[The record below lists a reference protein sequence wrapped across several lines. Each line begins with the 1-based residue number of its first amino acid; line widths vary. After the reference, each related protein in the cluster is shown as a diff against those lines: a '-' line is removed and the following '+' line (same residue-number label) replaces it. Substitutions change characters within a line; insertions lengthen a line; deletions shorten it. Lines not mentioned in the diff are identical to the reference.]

1 MVLWTK
7 IAKNEVRVRTSK
19 FRKNRLAF
27 FLVLYSFLIF
37 WAFFICPLI
46 FDQFMPTLAGME
58 DLAPILVPSIAMI
71 IEHIMMIFFIAIMIY
86 PLSNIYRQ
94 TEIGFKEILLA
105 SPITA
110 GDIFLGEFLGKIPI
124 LFSYVF
130 ALTPIFVNMLN
141 PIFNLTFMQTLVI
154 YCCVFGLV
162 FLATLIG
169 TIIMSWIEH
178 KIAQSE
184 KARDI
189 AKALLMLLSI
199 GMVALIYSL
208 QFGFQFLMENPDLK
222 NYVMWYPPLWFSNI
236 ILYTFDA
243 TLLDIYILNIWMSL
257 TLAILVPIL
266 ILYFSYKGANK
277 FYTLEGG
284 IEKASSTIENENIFY
299 KFNRRIMGSKWE
311 GLVITQLKQF
321 FRKKENITKLIYL
334 GGITCVY
341 GLIFSFSMR
350 DTPPGDFL
358 TGGFLV
364 LMVVFLGGMLY
375 GLMLG
380 SFIFVGSKDLLW
392 VYKRSP
398 RNVNSLVYSY
408 IMAMLIINMIL
419 ALVVTTFFTILFK
432 FDVFYVIVFFIAY
445 LAYGIMVL
453 IEAIGIQGFSPAFE
467 EKGKHMGFNMFK
479 LMSIQMG
486 VFMGYI
492 FLMVWAAEKLPDFTA
507 WELTPTII
515 FISIHLMIALP
526 LFFMGL
532 RHLKKIE

>member
-1 MVLWTK
+1 MALWMK

-37 WAFFICPLI
+37 WAFFLCPLI
-46 FDQFMPTLAGME
+46 FDQFMPTLAGLE
-58 DLAPILVPSIAMI
+58 DLAPILVPAIAMI
-71 IEHIMMIFFIAIMIY
+71 IEQMMMIFFIAIMIY

-105 SPITA
+105 SPSTA

-130 ALTPIFVNMLN
+130 GIAPVFVNMLN
-141 PIFNLTFMQTLVI
+141 PIYNLQFTQTLVI
-154 YCCVFGLV
+154 YGGVFGLV
-162 FLATLIG
+162 FLATLVG

-189 AKALLMLLSI
+189 AKALLMILSI

-208 QFGFQFLMENPDLK
+208 QFGFQFIMDHPEFK
-222 NYVMWYPPLWFSNI
+222 NYLMWYPPLWFSNI
-236 ILYTFDA
+236 ILYTFNP
-243 TLLDIYILNIWMSL
+243 TLINAYILNIWTSL
-257 TLAILVPIL
+257 ALALLVPVIT
-266 ILYFSYKGANK
+266 LYFSYKRADR

-284 IEKASSTIENENIFY
+284 IEKVSSTIENENAFY
-299 KFNRRIMGSKWE
+299 KFNRRIIGLKWE

-321 FRKKENITKLIYL
+321 FRKKENISKLVYM

-341 GLIFSFSMR
+341 GLIFSFSVS
-350 DTPPGDFL
+350 GAANDFIS
-358 TGGFLV
+358 GGFKV
-364 LMVVFLGGMLY
+364 MMVVFMGGMLY
-375 GLMLG
+375 GIMLG
-380 SFIFVGSKDLLW
+380 NFIFVGSKDLLW

-408 IMAMLIINMIL
+408 IVAMLIINLIL
-419 ALVVTTFFTILFK
+419 TIVITIFFTILFK
-432 FDVFYVIVFFIAY
+432 FDAFYVVVFIIAY
-445 LAYGIMVL
+445 LSYGILVL
-453 IEAIGIQGFSPAFE
+453 FEAIGIQGFSPAFE
-467 EKGKHMGFNMFK
+467 EKGKYMGLNMFK
-479 LMSIQMG
+479 LISLQMG
-486 VFMGYI
+486 VFTGFI
-492 FLMVWAAEKLPDFTA
+492 FLMVWLSEILPEITT
-507 WELTPTII
+507 WELTPTIL
-515 FISIHLMIALP
+515 FISIHLVISLP

>member
-1 MVLWTK
+1 MGLWMK

-19 FRKNRLAF
+19 FRKNRLTF

-37 WAFFICPLI
+37 WAFILCPLI

-58 DLAPILVPSIAMI
+58 EISQILVPSIAMI
-71 IEHIMMIFFIAIMIY
+71 IEQIMMIFFIAIMIY

-141 PIFNLTFMQTLVI
+141 PIFNLTFIQTLVI

-236 ILYTFDA
+236 ILYTFDT

-257 TLAILVPIL
+257 TLAILVPVL
-266 ILYFSYKGANK
+266 ILYFSYKGADK

-321 FRKKENITKLIYL
+321 FRKKENITKLVYL
-334 GGITCVY
+334 GGLTCVY

-350 DTPPGDFL
+350 EAPGDFL
-358 TGGFLV
+358 SGGFVV
-364 LMVVFLGGMLY
+364 LMVVFMGGMLY

-408 IMAMLIINMIL
+408 IIAMLIINTIL
-419 ALVVTTFFTILFK
+419 ALGVTIFFTILFE
-432 FDVFYVIVFFIAY
+432 FDAFYVVVFFIAY
-445 LAYGIMVL
+445 LSYGIMVL

-467 EKGKHMGFNMFK
+467 EKGKQMGMNMFK

-486 VFMGYI
+486 VFMGFI
-492 FLMVWAAEKLPDFTA
+492 FLMVWLTDILPDLTA
-507 WELTPTII
+507 WELTPTIL
-515 FISIHLMIALP
+515 FISIHLAISLP

>member
-1 MVLWTK
+1 MTRWMK
-7 IAKNEVRVRTSK
+7 IAKNEMRVRTSK

-37 WAFFICPLI
+37 WAFYLCPLI
-46 FDQFMPTLAGME
+46 FDLFMPTLVGME
-58 DLAPILVPSIAMI
+58 EISQVLIPSIAMI
-71 IEHIMMIFFIAIMIY
+71 IEQLMMIFFIMIMIY
-86 PLSNIYRQ
+86 PLNNIYRQ

-105 SPITA
+105 SPTTA

-130 ALTPIFVNMLN
+130 ALTPILVNMLN
-141 PIFNLTFMQTLVI
+141 PIFNLTFVQTLVI
-154 YCCVFGLV
+154 YGCVFGLV

-189 AKALLMLLSI
+189 AKALLILLSI
-199 GMVALIYSL
+199 GMVALIYTL
-208 QFGFQFLMENPDLK
+208 QFGFQFIMEHPELK
-222 NYVMWYPPLWFSNI
+222 NYLMWYPALWFSNI
-236 ILYTFDA
+236 ILYTFDT
-243 TLLDIYILNIWMSL
+243 TLLNTYILNIWTSL
-257 TLAILVPIL
+257 TLAILVPVI
-266 ILYFSYKGANK
+266 ILYFSYKGADR

-284 IEKASSTIENENIFY
+284 VEKARSTIENENVFY

-321 FRKKENITKLIYL
+321 FRKKENISKLVYL

-341 GLIFSFSMR
+341 GLIFSFSVS
-350 DTPPGDFL
+350 GAANDFIS
-358 TGGFLV
+358 GGFKIMMV
-364 LMVVFLGGMLY
+364 LFMGGLLY
-375 GLMLG
+375 GIMLG
-380 SFIFVGSKDLLW
+380 NFIFVGSKDLLW

-408 IMAMLIINMIL
+408 IIAMLIINTIL
-419 ALVVTTFFTILFK
+419 AVVVTIFSTILFK
-432 FDVFYVIVFFIAY
+432 FDAFYVVVFLIAY
-445 LAYGIMVL
+445 LSYGTLVL

-467 EKGKHMGFNMFK
+467 EKGKHMGLNMFK
-479 LMSIQMG
+479 IISIQMG
-486 VFMGYI
+486 VLTGFI
-492 FLMVWAAEKLPDFTA
+492 FLMVWLSEKFPEITTWD
-507 WELTPTII
+507 LTPSIL
-515 FISIHLMIALP
+515 FISIHLAISLP
-526 LFFMGL
+526 IFLMGL

>member
-1 MVLWTK
+1 MTLWIK

-19 FRKNRLAF
+19 FRKNRFMF
-27 FLVLYSFLIF
+27 FLILYSFLIF
-37 WAFFICPLI
+37 WAFFLCPLI
-46 FDQFMPTLAGME
+46 FDLFMPTLAGME
-58 DLAPILVPSIAMI
+58 EIAPILVPSIAMI
-71 IEHIMMIFFIAIMIY
+71 IEHIMMIFFIVIMIY

-105 SPITA
+105 SPISA

-141 PIFNLTFMQTLVI
+141 PIFNLSILQMLVI
-154 YCCVFGLV
+154 YACVFGLV
-162 FLATLIG
+162 FTATLVG

-184 KARDI
+184 KSRDI

-208 QFGFQFLMENPDLK
+208 QFGFQFIMENPDLK
-222 NYVMWYPPLWFSNI
+222 NYIMWYPPLWFSNI

-243 TLLDIYILNIWMSL
+243 TLLDVYILNIWTSL
-257 TLAILVPIL
+257 TLVILVPVL
-266 ILYFSYKGANK
+266 TLYFSYKGANK

-284 IEKASSTIENENIFY
+284 IEKASSTIENENVFY
-299 KFNRRIMGSKWE
+299 KFNRRIIGSKWE

-321 FRKKENITKLIYL
+321 FRKKENISKLVYL

-341 GLIFSFSMR
+341 GLIYSFSVS
-350 DTPPGDFL
+350 GAANNFIS
-358 TGGFLV
+358 GGFKV
-364 LMVVFLGGMLY
+364 LMVVFMGGMLY
-375 GLMLG
+375 GILIG
-380 SFIFVGSKDLLW
+380 NFIFVGSKDLLW

-398 RNVNSLVYSY
+398 RNINGLIYSY
-408 IMAMLIINMIL
+408 ITAMLIINTIL
-419 ALVVTTFFTILFK
+419 ALVVTIFFTILFE
-432 FDVFYVIVFFIAY
+432 FDAFYVVVFFIAY
-445 LAYGIMVL
+445 LSYGVLVL

-467 EKGKHMGFNMFK
+467 EKGKHMGLKIFT
-479 LMSIQMG
+479 LVGIQTVVLTG
-486 VFMGYI
+486 FI
-492 FLMVWAAEKLPDFTA
+492 FLMIWLGEILPEITT
-507 WELTPTII
+507 WELTPTIL
-515 FISIHLMIALP
+515 FISIHLTISIP
-526 LFFMGL
+526 LFFRGL